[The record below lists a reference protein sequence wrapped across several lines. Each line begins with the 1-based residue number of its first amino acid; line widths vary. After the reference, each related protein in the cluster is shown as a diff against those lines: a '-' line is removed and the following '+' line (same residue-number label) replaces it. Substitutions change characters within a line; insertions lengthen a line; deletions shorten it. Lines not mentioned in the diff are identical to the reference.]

1 MELKIRPTIREDFPL
16 IIDIERQAFVD
27 PWPEEAFT
35 DFLFP
40 WSYTLLYGEEV
51 VGYIFYSGV
60 EDEMVIINF
69 AIKPSYQKQG
79 WGNYL
84 LQQTMQQLSENGMRH
99 FFLDVRTSNFAAR
112 KLYKNNGFWELGI
125 RKNYY
130 RHPEEDAIVMVKH
143 IQ

>member
-1 MELKIRPTIREDFPL
+1 MALHIRPTTKDDFPG
-16 IIDIERQAFVD
+16 IIGIEQQAFVD
-27 PWPEEAFT
+27 PWPQEAFT

-40 WSYTLLYGEEV
+40 WSYSLLDGDKV

-69 AIKPSYQKQG
+69 AIMPSYQHQG
-79 WGNYL
+79 WGNFL
-84 LQQTMQQLSENGMRH
+84 LQETMQQMIEMGVRH
-99 FFLDVRTSNFAAR
+99 FFLDVRASNASAR
-112 KLYKNNGFWELGI
+112 KLYLNNGFSDLGI

-143 IQ
+143 IE